1 MFLSVEQG
9 TRGSP
14 STVLYEGPAVG
25 NASVLLSPEEVQM
38 YRFVQRVLY
47 LNPTEL
53 RLCA

>member
-14 STVLYEGPAVG
+14 STVLYEDPAVG
-25 NASVLLSPEEVQM
+25 NALVLLSPEEVQM